1 MLDLSTRSPQQN
13 APRIPAVRQAA
24 LNAQIRAQPE
34 LQSPSH
40 TPQDAHT
47 RRTHGAAPPIVARI
61 RLRMGE
67 PSTPIPRNAHAQ
79 NKWHA
84 HTGCTIPQT
93 QQVNKRSE

>member
-40 TPQDAHT
+40 TPQDAYT
-47 RRTHGAAPPIVARI
+47 RRTHGAAPPHSRTHTAPNGRTLHPHSPQRAR
-61 RLRMGE
+61 
-67 PSTPIPRNAHAQ
+67 A
-79 NKWHA
+79 K
-84 HTGCTIPQT
+84 
-93 QQVNKRSE
+93 